1 MSYSRRQLYAFG
13 EPLGDGATRR
23 EVGGKTVYGSGGG
36 GGTPEKQTTVVDIP
50 DWAKPYAKESLGKAA
65 ALTSTPY
72 QTYGGERIA
81 QFTPMQKQAF
91 GRAQGQEVA
100 SQIGAGSGL
109 AGTAGL
115 MGLTGGYQPGQ
126 FGSQMSQYMS
136 PYMDAVVQQQM
147 ESAQRQADIAGTQRG
162 AQAVRAG
169 AFGGSR
175 QAIENAEAARALAS
189 QKGQIQATGLQSA
202 YDRATDMYGREQ
214 ALAEQSRQAGLST
227 ALGAA
232 GQLGQLGQQQFGQQ
246 MDITGQQAQ
255 FGGQQRQATQDILSQ
270 QYQDFLNQQRAP
282 YDQLS
287 FMSSLIRGTPMGQ
300 TTTQYAPPPSTTS
313 QLIGLGTAA
322 AGAYG
327 AYQGAQPRGAAAGG
341 EVKSYASGGKLNLE
355 GTFEVADG
363 GGGLGGGGMPNNMQ
377 QGNQSP
383 LGRNPSL
390 AVLPQNMLFSAQPA
404 VMPQGGNYAAGGIAS
419 LNQPEMAAM
428 AGGMS
433 DQQLQQTQG
442 LPSITELARMT
453 LAAEA
458 QQRAQMRQQ
467 AMAQQAMMQ
476 QQPQATVAE
485 EQMAALGGISDLP
498 APNLENLGDEYTAA
512 GGGIVAFAPGG
523 DVDLEKQREEDRARL
538 KSMYE
543 AGRISLE
550 EFGRAIADIAAL
562 PLRGVAGAYD
572 SAVVRPMRAA
582 GLDAGYLSPYL
593 VPEGVDPESM
603 TPFSDQ
609 MRSRAPAAPATSGIA
624 ALADGSDN
632 RFQRGPSMA
641 GITDQAPKQGAGP
654 APAPTGPGRAPGA
667 ADTGIAAALPKS
679 IQDLQ
684 AKYRGEIEAAGKAG
698 ETVEADRLAA
708 TKRDQEELGQPGAE
722 REKRAKAQEKA
733 LEGAEG
739 KNLNM
744 ALIEAGLAI
753 MAGNS
758 ANAFENIGKGA
769 MVGTKAY
776 TTGMNRI
783 QDRKE
788 KLDESMIAL
797 DELRYSTTKVDKKDL
812 RDAEAAYNKAKQQ
825 TATALAAVT
834 GKEADVAVD
843 MYTKQQDARSREN
856 VARIAAGGAGGVGGD
871 SKLITAAEAAF
882 QRDPEAA
889 AIRRRLENPI
899 GTLNKTKEANDLARL
914 RQIQADKY
922 KQFGITMEQG
932 AAASSAADPLGLR

>member
-1 MSYSRRQLYAFG
+1 
-13 EPLGDGATRR
+13 
-23 EVGGKTVYGSGGG
+23 
-36 GGTPEKQTTVVDIP
+36 
-50 DWAKPYAKESLGKAA
+50 
-65 ALTSTPY
+65 
-72 QTYGGERIA
+72 
-81 QFTPMQKQAF
+81 
-91 GRAQGQEVA
+91 
-100 SQIGAGSGL
+100 
-109 AGTAGL
+109 

-147 ESAQRQADIAGTQRG
+147 DSAQRQADIAGTQRG

-214 ALAEQSRQAGLST
+214 ALAEQSRQAGLGT
-227 ALGAA
+227 ALTAA

-246 MDITGQQAQ
+246 MGITEQQAQ

-270 QYQDFLNQQRAP
+270 QYQDFLNQQRSP

-287 FMSSLIRGTPMGQ
+287 FMSSMIRGTPMGQ

-327 AYQGAQPRGAAAGG
+327 AYKGAAGG
-341 EVKSYASGGKLNLE
+341 SVPSYATGGKLSLE
-355 GTFEVADG
+355 GTFEVPDSG
-363 GGGLGGGGMPNNMQ
+363 GLGGLGGGGMFNNMQ
-377 QGNQSP
+377 QGNQGP

-390 AVLPQNMLFSAQPA
+390 AVLPQDMMFSAQPA
-404 VMPQGGNYAAGGIAS
+404 VMPRYATGGIAS

-433 DQQLQQTQG
+433 DEQLQQTQG

-485 EQMAALGGISDLP
+485 EQMAALGGIGDLP
-498 APNLENLGDEYTAA
+498 APNLENLGDGMA
-512 GGGIVAFAPGG
+512 GGGIIAFAPGG

-609 MRSRAPAAPATSGIA
+609 MRSRASAVAPATSGIA

-667 ADTGIAAALPKS
+667 APTGIAAALPKS

-698 ETVEADRLAA
+698 EAVEADRLAA

-722 REKRAKAQEKA
+722 HEKRAKAQEKA

-739 KNLNM
+739 KNFNM

-797 DELRYSTTKVDKKDL
+797 DELRYGDKKASKKEL
-812 RDAEAAYNKAKQQ
+812 RDAEAAVNKAAQQ

-856 VARIAAGGAGGVGGD
+856 VARIAASGAGGVGGD

-914 RQIQADKY
+914 RQIQAAKY

-932 AAASSAADPLGLR
+932 AAAPSAADPLGLR

>member
-1 MSYSRRQLYAFG
+1 
-13 EPLGDGATRR
+13 
-23 EVGGKTVYGSGGG
+23 
-36 GGTPEKQTTVVDIP
+36 
-50 DWAKPYAKESLGKAA
+50 
-65 ALTSTPY
+65 
-72 QTYGGERIA
+72 
-81 QFTPMQKQAF
+81 
-91 GRAQGQEVA
+91 
-100 SQIGAGSGL
+100 
-109 AGTAGL
+109 
-115 MGLTGGYQPGQ
+115 
-126 FGSQMSQYMS
+126 
-136 PYMDAVVQQQM
+136 
-147 ESAQRQADIAGTQRG
+147 
-162 AQAVRAG
+162 
-169 AFGGSR
+169 
-175 QAIENAEAARALAS
+175 
-189 QKGQIQATGLQSA
+189 
-202 YDRATDMYGREQ
+202 
-214 ALAEQSRQAGLST
+214 
-227 ALGAA
+227 
-232 GQLGQLGQQQFGQQ
+232 
-246 MDITGQQAQ
+246 
-255 FGGQQRQATQDILSQ
+255 
-270 QYQDFLNQQRAP
+270 
-282 YDQLS
+282 
-287 FMSSLIRGTPMGQ
+287 
-300 TTTQYAPPPSTTS
+300 
-313 QLIGLGTAA
+313 LGTAA

-327 AYQGAQPRGAAAGG
+327 AYQGAQPRGAAGG
-341 EVKSYASGGKLNLE
+341 EVKSYA
-355 GTFEVADG
+355 T
-363 GGGLGGGGMPNNMQ
+363 
-377 QGNQSP
+377 
-383 LGRNPSL
+383 
-390 AVLPQNMLFSAQPA
+390 
-404 VMPQGGNYAAGGIAS
+404 GGIAS

-433 DQQLQQTQG
+433 DEQLQQTQG

-458 QQRAQMRQQ
+458 QQRAQLRQQ
-467 AMAQQAMMQ
+467 ATAQQAMMQ

-498 APNLENLGDEYTAA
+498 APNLENLGDGMA

-609 MRSRAPAAPATSGIA
+609 MRSRASAVAPATSGIA

-684 AKYRGEIEAAGKAG
+684 AKYRGQIEAAGKAG
-698 ETVEADRLAA
+698 EAVEADRLAA

-797 DELRYSTTKVDKKDL
+797 DELRYSTAKVDKKDL
-812 RDAEAAYNKAKQQ
+812 RDAEAAYKKAKQQ

-856 VARIAAGGAGGVGGD
+856 VARIAAGGAGGD
-871 SKLITAAEAAF
+871 SKLIAAAEAAF

-914 RQIQADKY
+914 RQIQAAKY

-932 AAASSAADPLGLR
+932 AAAPSAADPLGLR

>member
-23 EVGGKTVYGSGGG
+23 EVGGKIVYGGGG

-65 ALTSTPY
+65 ALSNAPY

-81 QFTPMQKQAF
+81 QFSPLQKQAF
-91 GRAQGQEVA
+91 DRAEGQQVAGQIGQATGIAGLA
-100 SQIGAGSGL
+100 SQRALEAGN
-109 AGTAGL
+109 
-115 MGLTGGYQPGQ
+115 YQPGAFNTMMASGPNLQ
-126 FGSQMSQYMS
+126 QYQMGPAERVGTSSFTQPGAASQYMD
-136 PYMDAVVQQQM
+136 PYMQQVVQQQM
-147 ESAQRQADIAGTQRG
+147 DSAQRQADIAGTQRG

-175 QAIENAEAARALAS
+175 QAIESAEAARALAS
-189 QKGQIQATGLQSA
+189 QKGQIQATGSQAAFQQAQSQFNQEQDARMRASMANQQAGLTTGQANLQSLLGVQSLGA
-202 YDRATDMYGREQ
+202 QTGMQAQLANQQ
-214 ALAEQSRQAGLST
+214 ALMEAQRAAEQSRQFGSNIGLQGAQT
-227 ALGAA
+227 ALQGA

-255 FGGQQRQATQDILSQ
+255 FGAQQRAATQDILSQ
-270 QYQDFLNQQRAP
+270 QYQDFQNQQRAP
-282 YDQLS
+282 YDQLA
-287 FMSSLIRGTPMGQ
+287 FMTSMIRGTPMGQ
-300 TTTQYAPPPSTTS
+300 TTTMYAPPPSTTS

-327 AYQGAQPRGAAAGG
+327 AYKGNAAGG
-341 EVKSYASGGKLNLE
+341 EVKS
-355 GTFEVADG
+355 
-363 GGGLGGGGMPNNMQ
+363 
-377 QGNQSP
+377 
-383 LGRNPSL
+383 
-390 AVLPQNMLFSAQPA
+390 
-404 VMPQGGNYAAGGIAS
+404 YAAGGIAS

-467 AMAQQAMMQ
+467 ATAQQAMMQ

-498 APNLENLGDEYTAA
+498 APNLENLGDGMA
-512 GGGIVAFAPGG
+512 GGGIIAFENGG
-523 DVDLEKQREEDRARL
+523 TTRLSGESFQDYRRRMFDLELQTQRDRNAAEITAREAERQRLLAQQPDGVILPSPFFDRAPLPASPAMRA
-538 KSMYE
+538 
-543 AGRISLE
+543 AGITASP
-550 EFGRAIADIAAL
+550 L
-562 PLRGVAGAYD
+562 PT
-572 SAVVRPMRAA
+572 SATQTPAAA
-582 GLDAGYLSPYL
+582 GLDAA
-593 VPEGVDPESM
+593 VMADEA
-603 TPFSDQ
+603 
-609 MRSRAPAAPATSGIA
+609 RKRAPGRTAAASTVKTP
-624 ALADGSDN
+624 
-632 RFQRGPSMA
+632 
-641 GITDQAPKQGAGP
+641 
-654 APAPTGPGRAPGA
+654 PTGPGRAPGA

-797 DELRYSTTKVDKKDL
+797 DELRYSTAKVDKKDL
-812 RDAEAAYNKAKQQ
+812 RDAEAAYKKAKQQ

-914 RQIQADKY
+914 RQIQAAKY

-932 AAASSAADPLGLR
+932 AAAPSAADPLGLR